1 MSNRR
6 GAAAIEF
13 GAVIAVLV
21 AMAIAKRAHDARAP
35 VTQPLNREQ
44 LLLSATEARQVSDR
58 QQLNKYFL
66 QNSRAR
72 PTRPNL
78 D

>member
-6 GAAAIEF
+6 GAAAIEV

-35 VTQPLNREQ
+35 VTQPLNRDQ
-44 LLLSATEARQVSDR
+44 LLLSATEAPLSDR

-66 QNSRAR
+66 QNWRAR